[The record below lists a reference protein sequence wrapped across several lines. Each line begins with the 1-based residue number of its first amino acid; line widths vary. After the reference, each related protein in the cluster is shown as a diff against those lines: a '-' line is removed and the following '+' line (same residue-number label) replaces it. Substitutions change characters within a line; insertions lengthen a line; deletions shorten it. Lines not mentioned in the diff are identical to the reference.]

1 MKSEVD
7 IERPVE
13 YKKLSEGPFL
23 NNTRLAIIIHRSIK
37 IQNISKRSDNPI
49 GQDKRNMTTVI
60 TSVNGPKTFLR

>member
-37 IQNISKRSDNPI
+37 IQNI
-49 GQDKRNMTTVI
+49 
-60 TSVNGPKTFLR
+60 